1 MKTKAILTSLALLLG
16 AGSAFAQSSKAI
28 ELSLGV
34 KALSYPRLSIRSAE
48 RSPQGYHLALEKRE
62 LIFGLNAT
70 ISKELS
76 SHWAVL
82 FGQSLFKEGGI
93 ISHSNLQLEHRL
105 GAYFSRSAYI
115 DPYLALGIGYLYNN
129 TSRKASIQGSIEGKP
144 IIGQEQ
150 GCSLWQHK
158 HSLPLSLS
166 AGVRL
171 WLNDRWGLD
180 LKADYMA
187 LASTP
192 QAAEW
197 SATFGLSYR
206 IGGRSKAPQAEVQY
220 IERWYEQVV
229 EKPIIIEK
237 QVPVYISEV
246 LEGIYF
252 DFGSSRLSKASMP
265 LVERLAQ
272 WMRQDTSRRF
282 LITGCADALGSES
295 YNEKLSLARAKALRE
310 ALLSQGVSQ
319 ERIKCR
325 GVGKRIALAPP
336 SANTDTRSQDRKILL
351 EVVDSDDYWKRI
363 E

>member
-1 MKTKAILTSLALLLG
+1 MKTKAILMSLALLLG

-28 ELSLGV
+28 ELSLGI
-34 KALSYPRLSIRSAE
+34 KALSYPSLSIRSAE

-62 LIFGLNAT
+62 LIFGLNAS

-76 SHWAVL
+76 PHWAVL

-93 ISHSNLQLEHRL
+93 ITLSNLQLEHRL
-105 GAYFSRSAYI
+105 GTYFSRSAYI
-115 DPYLALGIGYLYNN
+115 GPYLALGIGYLYNS
-129 TSRKASIQGSIEGKP
+129 TSCKTSIQGTIEGKP
-144 IIGQEQ
+144 IIGKEQERR
-150 GCSLWQHK
+150 LWQRK

-171 WLNDRWGLD
+171 WLNEHWGIKLSGG
-180 LKADYMA
+180 Y
-187 LASTP
+187 LASIHAPRSGAWT
-192 QAAEW
+192 AEL
-197 SATFGLSYR
+197 GLSYR
-206 IGGRSKAPQAEVQY
+206 IGGKSKEEQPEPIYIEKY
-220 IERWYEQVV
+220 IERLV
-229 EKPIIIEK
+229 EKPIVIEK

-252 DFGSSRLSKASMP
+252 DFGSSTLSEASMP

-282 LITGCADALGSES
+282 LITGCADAIGSEG

-310 ALLSQGVSQ
+310 ALLSQGISQ

-325 GVGKRIALAPP
+325 GLGKRIALAPP
-336 SANTDTRSQDRKILL
+336 SANKDTRSQDRKILL
-351 EVVDSDDYWKRI
+351 ELVESDDYWKRI